1 MFVSN
6 IGSEHFVGLAGSGA
20 SGGVG
25 VGAWELNALLLLQL
39 LGWVFMPVYI
49 SSGVSFKL
57 FCRYDFT
64 KKKLFHCS
72 FVLK

>member
-57 FCRYDFT
+57 FCRYNFT
-64 KKKLFHCS
+64 KKNYFIV
-72 FVLK
+72 VLY